1 MKVSFTAM
9 ALAIVLV
16 GCAFTPPKPPQPADS
31 PQVPVNATAP
41 LQASG
46 VVHE

>member
-1 MKVSFTAM
+1 MKFSLATM
-9 ALAIVLV
+9 ALAIVLA
-16 GCAFTPPKPPQPADS
+16 GCAFTPPEPPQPANS

>member
-1 MKVSFTAM
+1 MKVSLTTM
-9 ALAIVLV
+9 ALVIVLA
-16 GCAFTPPKPPQPADS
+16 GCAFTPPQAPQPADS

>member
-1 MKVSFTAM
+1 MKFSLATM
-9 ALAIVLV
+9 ALAIGLA
-16 GCAFTPPKPPQPADS
+16 GCAFTPPQPPQPADS